1 MNGRP
6 PRFAQSGAINLYIV
20 SLLMMVLTLAA
31 LSLMYYMRYG
41 HVPLQDVWQRWRHS
55 ADTITKDLNGLNSHG
70 VLPGQAVTVDAGI
83 RRCIIK
89 GKVVFSDV
97 ECSDSNPTTK
107 AVKLVDN
114 KGGEPPKP
122 SANATNSKTQ
132 NASETDMQSKIID
145 KAVQ

>member
-1 MNGRP
+1 MNVRP
-6 PRFAQSGAINLYIV
+6 SRFVQSGAINLYMV
-20 SLLMMVLTLAA
+20 SLLMMALTLAA

-55 ADTITKDLNGLNSHG
+55 ADTITKDLSGLKPDG
-70 VLPGQAVTVDAGI
+70 VLPGQAVTVDSGI
-83 RRCIIK
+83 KRCTIK

-122 SANATNSKTQ
+122 SANATNSKVQ
-132 NASETDMQSKIID
+132 NANETDMQSKIID

>member
-1 MNGRP
+1 MRAQ
-6 PRFAQSGAINLYIV
+6 RLKFAQIGAINLYV
-20 SLLMMVLTLAA
+20 VAFLMMALTLAA
-31 LSLMYYMRYG
+31 LSLIYYMRYG
-41 HVPLQDVWQRWRHS
+41 HVPLQEVWQRWSHS
-55 ADTITKDLNGLNSHG
+55 ADAITKELQ
-70 VLPGQAVTVDAGI
+70 PGQAVTVDAGI
-83 RRCIIK
+83 RRCTIK

-122 SANATNSKTQ
+122 SANASNSKAQDATGV
-132 NASETDMQSKIID
+132 DVQSKIID